1 VKTIETALPGVLI
14 VEPDVFG
21 DARGFFLEAFRA
33 EQVAAF
39 PGAGSG
45 GIVQLNHSRS
55 VRGTVRG
62 LHFQEPRAQGKLVW
76 VVRGSILDVVV
87 DIRRGSPRFGKHTT
101 IELDE
106 EKHRRVWV
114 PPGFAHG
121 FSVLSESADCLYA
134 CTDYYAPDCDR
145 AVAWNDPAL
154 AIDWRVTDALVSP
167 KDAAAPFLAD
177 AQVLP
182 KYVK

>member
-1 VKTIETALPGVLI
+1 MKKIETALPGVLI

-21 DARGFFLEAFRA
+21 DARGFFLEAFRV
-33 EQVAAF
+33 EQVAGFA
-39 PGAGSG
+39 GARDGA
-45 GIVQLNHSRS
+45 IVQLNHSRS

-76 VVRGSILDVVV
+76 VVRGAILDVVV
-87 DIRRGSPRFGKHTT
+87 DIRRGSPTFGRHVT

-106 EKHRRVWV
+106 ESHRRVWV

-121 FSVLSESADCLYA
+121 FSVQSESADCLYA

-145 AVAWNDPAL
+145 TIAWNDPEL
-154 AIDWRVTDALVSP
+154 AIDWRVTDAIVSP
-167 KDAAAPFLAD
+167 KDAAAPRLAD
-177 AQVLP
+177 ALVLP
-182 KYVK
+182 RYVQ

>member
-1 VKTIETALPGVLI
+1 MKKIETALPGVLV

-21 DARGFFLEAFRA
+21 DVRGFFLEAFRV
-33 EQVAAF
+33 EQIAGF
-39 PGAGSG
+39 PGAGNGS
-45 GIVQLNHSRS
+45 IVQLNHSRS

-76 VVRGSILDVVV
+76 VVRGTILDVVV
-87 DIRRGSPRFGKHTT
+87 DIRRGSPTFGKHVT
-101 IELDE
+101 IELDA

-121 FSVLSESADCLYA
+121 FSVQSDTADCLYA

-145 AVAWNDPAL
+145 AIAWNDAAL
-154 AIDWRVTDALVSP
+154 AIDWQVTGPIVSP
-167 KDAAAPFLAD
+167 KDAAAPRLAD
-177 AQVLP
+177 APVLP
-182 KYVK
+182 QYAR

>member
-1 VKTIETALPGVLI
+1 VKTVETALPGVLI

-21 DARGFFLEAFRA
+21 DARGFFLEAFRV
-33 EQVAAF
+33 EQVAGFA
-39 PGAGSG
+39 GAGNG

-55 VRGTVRG
+55 VRGAVRG

-76 VVRGSILDVVV
+76 VVRGAILDVVV
-87 DIRRGSPRFGKHTT
+87 DVRRGSPSFGKHVT

-106 EKHRRVWV
+106 HNHRRVWV

-121 FSVLSESADCLYA
+121 FSVQSESADCMYA

-145 AVAWNDPAL
+145 TIAWNDPAL
-154 AIDWRVTDALVSP
+154 AIDWRVTNAIVSP
-167 KDAAAPFLAD
+167 KDAAAPRLTD
-177 AQVLP
+177 APVLP
-182 KYVK
+182 PYVK